1 MNDWIN
7 QGVKGQIFLNEEFQ
21 IINVERMEEIEN
33 CQEHTRVIIAV
44 GKIHWQMI
52 KLMSRTL
59 RRKRRFT

>member
-7 QGVKGQIFLNEEFQ
+7 QRVKGQIFLNEEFQ

-44 GKIHWQMI
+44 GKIH
-52 KLMSRTL
+52 
-59 RRKRRFT
+59 